1 MTIAK
6 ITDEINLL
14 VAESLYNKLKVA
26 TNDETF
32 YAAAVFNDSE
42 DYTAYSSSASDTSE
56 FIGGADSE
64 YAADD
69 SSFYSQN
76 TLTLHRILPGGVSR
90 AVPRSDWVK
99 GRLYKAWPSQINFYV
114 MVKEFVSGVGRLN
127 VYKCLFSP
135 NTPSVNAPTG
145 TSASPITMS
154 DNYIWQ
160 YLYSISNSESIRFVN
175 NQYIPVPEKVTTEE
189 ALTLVPGTPRYL
201 QYAVQE
207 NAELGAVY
215 GFAYDSDTLLTS
227 RDSDWQLGNSVKV
240 RLVDSRDDSDLILR
254 HFDARISYDSENNK
268 FTPTL
273 IQSGEGYQGVLTVVD
288 QDGKKIPGIT
298 ARIAGG
304 LGHGSDAT
312 SDLKATNIMMVSRN
326 IPQDDFESLAQG
338 SYHMVN
344 LIRNPI
350 DNATSRVATQDFYTA
365 CKSFVTD
372 NITNFTI
379 GEIIKP
385 YPVDDGRRARVVAT
399 DYDKVYYVNHI
410 KEKEKDVFTD
420 SEQVVLEDGIN
431 KIHTIKKT
439 IDRQIVFNSGEIIL
453 SDWKPVSVGRSKDQ
467 IESMNFVFS
476 F

>member
-6 ITDEINLL
+6 ITDQINLL
-14 VAESLYNKLKVA
+14 IAESLYNKLKIA

-32 YAAAVFNDSE
+32 YAAAAFSDSE
-42 DYTAYSSSASDTSE
+42 DYRNYSLSSIDTSE
-56 FIGGADSE
+56 FRGGADSE
-64 YAADD
+64 FAPDD

-76 TLTLHRILPGGVSR
+76 TLTLHRILPGGVTR
-90 AVPRSDWVK
+90 AVTRIDWIK
-99 GRLYKAWPSQINFYV
+99 GRIYNAWPASTNFYV

-135 NTPSVNAPTG
+135 NNPSLNAPTG
-145 TSASPITMS
+145 TSASPVTMS
-154 DNYIWQ
+154 DGYIWQ
-160 YLYSISNSESIRFVN
+160 FLYSISNSESIRFVN
-175 NQYIPVPEKVTTEE
+175 NNYIPVPEKVTTEE
-189 ALTLVPGTPRYL
+189 ALTLVPGTTRYL

-207 NAELGAVY
+207 NSELGSVY
-215 GFAYDSDTLLTS
+215 GFSYDSDTLLAS
-227 RDSDWQLGNSVKV
+227 RDSDWSLGNTVKV
-240 RLVDSRDDSDLILR
+240 RIVDSRNDSDLILR
-254 HFDARISYDSENNK
+254 HYDGRISYDSENNK
-268 FTPTL
+268 FIPQM

-304 LGHGSDAT
+304 LGHGSDAAA
-312 SDLKATNIMMVSRN
+312 DLNATNIMMVSRN
-326 IPQDDFESLAQG
+326 IPQDDFEDLAQG
-338 SYHMVN
+338 KYHMVN

-350 DNATSRVATQDFYTA
+350 DNNTSKVAAQDFYVA

-372 NITNFTI
+372 DVTNFTL
-379 GEIIKP
+379 GEVIKP

-399 DYDKVYYVNHI
+399 SYDKVYYINHI
-410 KEKEKDVFTD
+410 NEKEKDVFID

-439 IDRQIVFNSGEIIL
+439 VDRQVVFNSGEIIL
-453 SDWKPVSVGRSKDQ
+453 SDWKPTLVSRSKDQ
-467 IESMNFVFS
+467 IESMNFVLS